1 MNMKVF
7 DLKTGTV
14 VFSKNVG
21 EEVICL
27 AWDGVMG
34 IMGGGHG
41 DVSVWDL
48 ARGSG
53 EPVFRVKR
61 AHQGRVTSL
70 HTRGSGDGEGV
81 VVVTGGED
89 RRVIVWRQEIVK

>member
-1 MNMKVF
+1 MSGGSDMNMKVF

-53 EPVFRVKR
+53 EPVLRVKG
-61 AHQGRVTSL
+61 H
-70 HTRGSGDGEGV
+70 SGE
-81 VVVTGGED
+81 TLYEH
-89 RRVIVWRQEIVK
+89 